1 MSTLEE
7 ALGIDPN
14 SPADRRA
21 LALIQADADLLSSLI
36 SIRKQAELSQKAVA
50 KLLGISQASVAA
62 FEHYENDP
70 KLSTIR
76 RYSQAVGALVTH
88 LVERDAGQLFERDG
102 FVAKRVTSGLKVT
115 VLETPAEPTF
125 VDMPSFARRTDF
137 ALSA

>member
-21 LALIQADADLLSSLI
+21 LALIEADADLLSSLI

-62 FEHYENDP
+62 FERYENDP

-88 LVERDAGQLFERDG
+88 LVERDVGQLFERDG

-115 VLETPAEPTF
+115 VLETPAGPTF